1 MITKDDLQAAIAECE
16 GVRNP
21 TSSTCMKLAAF
32 YTIKDKMYP
41 ENNDDDPV
49 MSYSMASGPTMPE
62 TVAYYSDS
70 EFGQLVSG
78 KDMSDIFPLI
88 DELMSTVQVISPR
101 LYAGMI
107 RKLSEI

>member
-41 ENNDDDPV
+41 EKNDDDPV

-62 TVAYYSDS
+62 TVAYHSDS

-78 KDMSDIFPLI
+78 KDMNLVFPLI

>member
-41 ENNDDDPV
+41 ENNDDVPV
-49 MSYSMASGPTMPE
+49 RGYSMASGPSVPDV
-62 TVAYYSDS
+62 VAYHSDS

-78 KDMSDIFPLI
+78 KDMSDVFPLI

>member
-41 ENNDDDPV
+41 EYKEDPV
-49 MSYSMASGPTMPE
+49 VGYSMAPGPSVPDV
-62 TVAYYSDS
+62 VAYHSDS

-78 KDMSDIFPLI
+78 KDMSDVFPLI

-107 RKLSEI
+107 RKLSDL